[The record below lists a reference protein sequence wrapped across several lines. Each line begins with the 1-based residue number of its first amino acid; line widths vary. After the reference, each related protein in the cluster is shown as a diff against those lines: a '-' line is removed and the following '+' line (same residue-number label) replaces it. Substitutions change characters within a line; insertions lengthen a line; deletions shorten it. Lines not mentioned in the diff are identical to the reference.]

1 MALKGLLE
9 IMGVSKSPLP
19 RSHRNWEQINYC
31 VQQRR
36 FGGVPVA
43 VHKPGDKKKGVQG
56 EGSAADRQVE

>member
-9 IMGVSKSPLP
+9 IMGISKPPP

-36 FGGVPVA
+36 LGGVLVA
-43 VHKPGDKKKGVQG
+43 VHNPGDKKKGVQG